1 MKIQAVYIA
10 NLFEY
15 ASYKGI
21 SEEML
26 RNHLKVNNIDVCDPN
41 NTVTS
46 TEYQNV
52 FKELMIVTDDMHFGI
67 HYGCFLNIKA
77 LGFIVQISLNAT
89 NIKQAVFILQN
100 YLQSTFPLVGIEAE
114 VQKDKYILSLTSE
127 IEDVKLKTQILDFV
141 FCFVYR
147 ELKLMLPKDLSI
159 EFKVPNSNNTEFKKS
174 LNDEILKG
182 KKYNFILPK
191 TVLNAEINIKKAKE
205 IEILLPKFL
214 QMLDKKKSGYKA
226 FSVQIRNMILNLCD
240 PEPPTFEQVSR
251 HFPMSNRTIQRKLME
266 EETSFRKIVDD
277 IKNELSS
284 YLSKGHKMKTQDI
297 AYLLGY
303 SEASAYLHAVKKW
316 EAVFFAKP

>member
-1 MKIQAVYIA
+1 MKIQAPYIA

-26 RNHLKVNNIDVCDPN
+26 RNHLIEKNIDVCDHN
-41 NTVTS
+41 KTVTAR
-46 TEYQNV
+46 EYQNV
-52 FKELMIVTDDMHFGI
+52 FKALMRVTDDMHFGI

-89 NIKQAVFILQN
+89 SIKQAVFILQN
-100 YLQSTFPLVGIEAE
+100 YLLSAFPLVSIEAE
-114 VQKDKYILSLTSE
+114 VQKDKYILSLMSE
-127 IEDVKLKTQILDFV
+127 IEDVKLRKQILDFV
-141 FCFVYR
+141 FCFIYR
-147 ELKLMLPKDLSI
+147 ELKLMLPKDLFI
-159 EFKVPNSNNTEFKKS
+159 EFEVPNSNNTEFKKS
-174 LNDEILKG
+174 LNDEIIKG
-182 KKYNFILPK
+182 EKYNYILPK

-214 QMLDKKKSGYKA
+214 KMLDKKKSGYKA
-226 FSVQIRNMILNLCD
+226 FSVQIRNMILNICN
-240 PEPPTFEQVSR
+240 PELPTFEQVAI
-251 HFPMSNRTIQRKLME
+251 HFPLSNRTIQRKLTE
-266 EETSFRKIVDD
+266 EDSSFRKIVDD
-277 IKNELSS
+277 IKKELSS

-316 EAVFFAKP
+316 ETV

>member
-1 MKIQAVYIA
+1 MKIQAPYIA

-26 RNHLKVNNIDVCDPN
+26 RSHLIEKNVNVCDQN
-41 NTVTS
+41 NTVTER
-46 TEYQNV
+46 EYLNV
-52 FKELMIVTDDMHFGI
+52 FKALMRATEDKNFGI

-77 LGFIVQISLNAT
+77 LGFIVQLSLNASSIEQT
-89 NIKQAVFILQN
+89 VFILQN
-100 YLQSTFPLVGIEAE
+100 YLPSTFPLVSLKAE

-127 IEDVKLKTQILDFV
+127 IKDVKLKKQILDFV
-141 FCFVYR
+141 FCFIYR

-159 EFKVPNSNNTEFKKS
+159 EFEVPNSNNCEFEKFLK
-174 LNDEILKG
+174 DAVLKG
-182 KKYNFILPK
+182 KKYNFIFPIA
-191 TVLNAEINIKKAKE
+191 VLNAEINKKKAKG

-226 FSVQIRNMILNLCD
+226 FSVQIRNMILNLCS
-240 PEPPTFEQVSR
+240 PQLPSFEQVAI
-251 HFPMSNRTIQRKLME
+251 HFPLSHRTIQRKLTE
-266 EETSFRKIVDD
+266 EGLSFRKINDD
-277 IKNELSS
+277 IKIELSR

-316 EAVFFAKP
+316 ETEEF

>member
-1 MKIQAVYIA
+1 MKIQAPFIA

-26 RNHLKVNNIDVCDPN
+26 RNYLIEKNIDVCDQN
-41 NTVTS
+41 KTVTA

-52 FKELMIVTDDMHFGI
+52 FKALMRVTDDMHFGI

-100 YLQSTFPLVGIEAE
+100 YLLSAFPLVSIEAE
-114 VQKDKYILSLTSE
+114 VQKDKYILSLMSE
-127 IEDVKLKTQILDFV
+127 IEDVKLRKQILDFV
-141 FCFVYR
+141 FCFIYR

-159 EFKVPNSNNTEFKKS
+159 ELEVPNSNITEFKKS
-174 LNDEILKG
+174 LNDEISKG

-191 TVLNAEINIKKAKE
+191 TVLNVEINIKKAKE

-226 FSVQIRNMILNLCD
+226 FSVQIRNMILNICN
-240 PEPPTFEQVSR
+240 PELPTFEQVAI
-251 HFPMSNRTIQRKLME
+251 HFPLSNRTIQRKLTE
-266 EETSFRKIVDD
+266 ENSSFRKIVDD

-316 EAVFFAKP
+316 ETV